1 MNEVAL
7 IGRLVKDPEISHTT
21 NGTHIARFTLAI
33 QKEGKDREG
42 ADYVRCV
49 TFNKNADVVE
59 RYLSKGK
66 QIGLTGRLA
75 SYSYEGKDG
84 NKVFGLEVNVNRV
97 TLLSNNPKLSNNP
110 NGKAEKPTA
119 DETPTENFNPQENFE
134 GLDEDIPF

>member
-33 QKEGKDREG
+33 QREGKDREG

-59 RYLSKGK
+59 RYLSKGR
-66 QIGLTGRLA
+66 QIGATGRLA

-84 NKVFGLEVNVNRV
+84 NKVFGVEVNVNRV
-97 TLLSNNPKLSNNP
+97 TLLSNNP
-110 NGKAEKPTA
+110 NGKDKKPTA
-119 DETPTENFNPQENFE
+119 EETSTENFNPQENFE
-134 GLDEDIPF
+134 ALDEDIPF

>member
-7 IGRLVKDPEISHTT
+7 IGRLTKDPEISHTT

-42 ADYVRCV
+42 ADYVRCL
-49 TFNKNADVVE
+49 TFNKTADVVE

-97 TLLSNNPKLSNNP
+97 TLLSNNP
-110 NGKAEKPTA
+110 NGKAETPT

>member
-33 QKEGKDREG
+33 QREGKDREG

-97 TLLSNNPKLSNNP
+97 TLLSNNP

-119 DETPTENFNPQENFE
+119 EETPTENFNPQENFE
-134 GLDEDIPF
+134 SLDEDIPF

>member
-7 IGRLVKDPEISHTT
+7 IGRLVKDPEITHTT
-21 NGTHIARFTLAI
+21 SGTNVARFTLAVP
-33 QKEGKDREG
+33 KEGKDKEG
-42 ADYVRCV
+42 ADFIRCT

-66 QIGLTGRLA
+66 QIGLTGRLS

-84 NKVFGLEVNVNRV
+84 KKIFGLEVNVNRI
-97 TLLSNNPKLSNNP
+97 TFLSSNP
-110 NGKAEKPTA
+110 NGKDERPTA
-119 DETPTENFNPQENFE
+119 EEVPTENFNPQENFE

>member
-7 IGRLVKDPEISHTT
+7 IGRLVKDPESTYT
-21 NGTHIARFTLAI
+21 QSGTHVAKFTLAVP
-33 QKEGKDREG
+33 KEGKEKEG
-42 ADYVRCV
+42 ADFIRCV

-59 RYLSKGK
+59 RYLSKGR
-66 QIGLTGRLA
+66 QIGATGRLA

-97 TLLSNNPKLSNNP
+97 TFLSSNP
-110 NGKAEKPTA
+110 NGKDEKPTA
-119 DETPTENFNPQENFE
+119 DETPTESFNPQENFE

>member
-7 IGRLVKDPEISHTT
+7 IGRLVKDPEITHTT
-21 NGTHIARFTLAI
+21 SGTNVARFTLAVP
-33 QKEGKDREG
+33 KEGKDKEG
-42 ADYVRCV
+42 ADFIRCI

-66 QIGLTGRLA
+66 QIGLTGRLS

-84 NKVFGLEVNVNRV
+84 NRIFGLEVNVNRI
-97 TLLSNNPKLSNNP
+97 TFLSSNP
-110 NGKAEKPTA
+110 NGKDEKPTA
-119 DETPTENFNPQENFE
+119 EEVPTENFNPQENFE

>member
-7 IGRLVKDPEISHTT
+7 IGRLVKDPEITHTT
-21 NGTHIARFTLAI
+21 SGTNVARFTLAVP
-33 QKEGKDREG
+33 KEGKDKEG
-42 ADYVRCV
+42 ADFIRCT

-75 SYSYEGKDG
+75 SYSYEGKSG
-84 NKVFGLEVNVNRV
+84 NKVFGLEVNVNRI
-97 TLLSNNPKLSNNP
+97 TFLSNNP
-110 NGKAEKPTA
+110 NGKDEKPTS
-119 DETPTENFNPQENFE
+119 EEVPTENFNPQENFE

>member
-7 IGRLVKDPEISHTT
+7 IGRLVKDPEITHTT
-21 NGTHIARFTLAI
+21 SGTNVARFTLAVPR
-33 QKEGKDREG
+33 EGKDKEG
-42 ADYVRCV
+42 ADFIRCT

-59 RYLSKGK
+59 RYLSKGR
-66 QIGLTGRLA
+66 QVGATGRLS

-84 NKVFGLEVNVNRV
+84 KKVFGLEVNVNRI
-97 TLLSNNPKLSNNP
+97 TFLSSYP

-119 DETPTENFNPQENFE
+119 EETPTENFNPQENFE

>member
-84 NKVFGLEVNVNRV
+84 NKVFGVEVNVNRV
-97 TLLSNNPKLSNNP
+97 TLLSNNP